1 MTMKLL
7 IKNAMVYDPKNDVQ
21 GETRALYIQK
31 GRVSKP
37 FKKPDKVIDAKGM
50 LALPGGVE
58 AGTTLSS
65 YGLPLFSFQ
74 QNLTADPQSLSTA
87 YARLGYTHL
96 HESMMF
102 PTTSLMTHHYLT
114 ALPYQDG
121 SASLCLT
128 LREFGGLAGAGTPPE
143 WVVRFI
149 DTCAQRFRALN
160 IRLPESSAHFRES
173 ALSRFNIP
181 ASKVLEFLAGLS
193 LNLPFLMET
202 TSRLLDETLPAT
214 PNLFFSHIGRAIDG
228 EYAFKQATSH
238 MASGTMRG
246 DIGLTPAAVH
256 YQILTEP
263 ELCRQER
270 LSVHLGLT
278 GPLRYAEVQPS
289 VSQVSLSLKLA
300 THPEHKKR
308 LAFSSLCLGPQ
319 AGEFYPTLFRQ
330 LFDANDSYTISDFVW
345 QTRVMPATF
354 LGLEDK
360 GHLGVGAV
368 GDVALYQPR
377 ENLST
382 GDILG
387 HCHTLIKGG
396 QLVMEGGEFTG
407 ILPETRTFFRA
418 HDPTERDFAFFA
430 GYFRSYPRLEHLDV
444 PDSLGSWQP
453 LPLS

>member
-1 MTMKLL
+1 MKLL

-21 GETRALYIQK
+21 GETRALHIQK

-58 AGTTLSS
+58 AGTTFSS

-74 QNLTADPQSLSTA
+74 QNLPTDPQSLSAA

-96 HESMMF
+96 HEFMMF
-102 PTTSLMTHHYLT
+102 PTTSLMTHHYLA

-128 LREFGGLAGAGTPPE
+128 LREFGGLAGSPPE
-143 WVVRFI
+143 WVVRFL
-149 DTCAQRFRALN
+149 DTCAYRFRALN

-181 ASKVLEFLAGLS
+181 ASKVLEFLSELP
-193 LNLPFLMET
+193 LNLPLLMET

-228 EYAFKQATSH
+228 EYAFKQASSH

-246 DIGLTPAAVH
+246 DIGLTPATTH
-256 YQILTEP
+256 HQILTES
-263 ELCRQER
+263 ELGGEEH
-270 LSVHLGLT
+270 LSAHLGLT
-278 GPLRYAEVQPS
+278 GPLRYAKVKPPA
-289 VSQVSLSLKLA
+289 SQVSLSLKLA
-300 THPEHKKR
+300 THPEHKRR

-319 AGEFYPTLFRQ
+319 AGESYPTLFKQ
-330 LFDANDSYTISDFVW
+330 LFGADDSYTISDFVW
-345 QTRVMPATF
+345 QTRVMTAGL

-360 GHLGVGAV
+360 GHLGVGAI
-368 GDVALYQPR
+368 GDVALYQPE
-377 ENLST
+377 ENLPT

-387 HCHTLIKGG
+387 QCHTLIKGG

-418 HDPTERDFAFFA
+418 HDPTERDFALFA
-430 GYFRSYPRLEHLDV
+430 GYFKSYPRLEHLDV